1 MTPKLWLNFTIYE
14 QHLQSWPTL
23 WRAAAEAAVVNAHE
37 KSKVGVIREKEK
49 VSKVLDDLNLKQ
61 CTMDYLKYC
70 TV

>member
-1 MTPKLWLNFTIYE
+1 MNIIHRAGPLCGVPPLR
-14 QHLQSWPTL
+14 HL
-23 WRAAAEAAVVNAHE
+23 AVAVVVNAHE

>member
-1 MTPKLWLNFTIYE
+1 MNNIHRAGPLCGVPPLR
-14 QHLQSWPTL
+14 HL
-23 WRAAAEAAVVNAHE
+23 AAVVNAHV

>member
-1 MTPKLWLNFTIYE
+1 MNNIHRAGPLCGVPPLR
-14 QHLQSWPTL
+14 HL
-23 WRAAAEAAVVNAHE
+23 AVAAVVNAHE

>member
-1 MTPKLWLNFTIYE
+1 MTPTIYLNFTIYE
-14 QHLQSWPTL
+14 KHSQSCSTV
-23 WRAAAEAAVVNAHE
+23 WRAAAVVNAHE